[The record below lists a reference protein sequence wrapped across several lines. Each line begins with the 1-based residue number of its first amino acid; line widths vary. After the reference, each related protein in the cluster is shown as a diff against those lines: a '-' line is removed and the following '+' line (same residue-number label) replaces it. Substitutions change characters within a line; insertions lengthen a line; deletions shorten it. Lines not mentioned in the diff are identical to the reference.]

1 MFKNFFS
8 VFFTLTVVL
17 TLVPPSAIAQST
29 DRTMPMRTPDG
40 QPDISG
46 NFTFRTL
53 TPFERP
59 SQFEGQEHLS
69 AEDAASFEASE
80 RARVNR
86 DLLDPETGGSV
97 YRPRWRRCSRCMSST
112 RM

>member
-1 MFKNFFS
+1 
-8 VFFTLTVVL
+8 
-17 TLVPPSAIAQST
+17 
-29 DRTMPMRTPDG
+29 MRTPDG

-59 SQFEGQEHLS
+59 SQFEGQENLS
-69 AEDAASFEASE
+69 AEEAPAFEGAE

-86 DLLDPETGGSV
+86 DLLTPRRAGVSTDRGQRAGWCRTTSSGS
-97 YRPRWRRCSRCMSST
+97 SGESS
-112 RM
+112 